1 VDVTAAGRAGRRG
14 EPSGLI
20 ALIYEREGLPRFELP
35 LELHRLYGGDFS
47 LPERSVYANFVST
60 IDGVIAIPGF
70 RRSNRLISDDSEPD
84 RFVVGL
90 LRAFADVVLVGSG
103 TLRGSPNARWQA
115 QEAFPPAASS
125 FAELRRLL
133 GRAGEPEVAIVT
145 GSGSIDTAH
154 PALRGGALVLTTARG
169 AATLEGQL
177 ADASQLV
184 VLPGSDRVDARAVV
198 DFLCSRGHERI
209 LSEAGPTLFGSL
221 ASAGLADELFLTVSP
236 LLAGRSTLEP
246 NLGLVEGASLL
257 PSRRVGG
264 QLLSARVHG
273 SHLFLRYRLEHG
285 S

>member
-1 VDVTAAGRAGRRG
+1 MSPLER
-14 EPSGLI
+14 I
-20 ALIYEREGLPRFELP
+20 ALIYERESLPRFELP
-35 LELHRLYGGDFS
+35 LELHRLYGGDFG
-47 LPERSVYANFVST
+47 LPERSIYANFVST
-60 IDGVIAIPGF
+60 IDGVVAIPAL
-70 RRSNRLISDDSEPD
+70 RHSNRLIGDDSQPD
-84 RFVVGL
+84 RFVIGL

-154 PALRGGALVLTTARG
+154 PALREGALVLTTARG

-184 VLPGSDRVDARAVV
+184 VLPGSDRVDARAAV
-198 DFLCSRGHERI
+198 DFLRSRGHERI

-221 ASAGLADELFLTVSP
+221 ASAGLVDELFLTVSP

-257 PSRRVGG
+257 PSRRLGG
-264 QLLSARVHG
+264 QLLSARLHG
-273 SHLFLRYRLEHG
+273 SHLFLRYRLERA

>member
-1 VDVTAAGRAGRRG
+1 MSPL
-14 EPSGLI
+14 EPI
-20 ALIYEREGLPRFELP
+20 ALVYELEGLPRFELP
-35 LELHRLYGGDFS
+35 PELRGLYGGDFG

-60 IDGVIAIPGF
+60 IDGVVAIPAL

-84 RFVVGL
+84 RFVLGL
-90 LRAFADVVLVGSG
+90 LRACADVVLVGSG

-115 QEAFPPAASS
+115 QGAFLPAASA

-145 GSGSIDTAH
+145 ASGSIDPAH
-154 PALRGGALVLTTARG
+154 PALREGALVLTTARG
-169 AATLEGQL
+169 AATLEGRL

-198 DFLCSRGHERI
+198 DFLRSRGHERI

-221 ASAGLADELFLTVSP
+221 ASAGLVDELFLTVSP
-236 LLAGRSTLEP
+236 LLAGRSALEP
-246 NLGLVEGASLL
+246 NLGLVEGTTLL
-257 PSRRVGG
+257 PTRRVGG
-264 QLLSARVHG
+264 QLLSARLHG
-273 SHLFLRYRLEHG
+273 SHLFLRYRLERE

>member
-1 VDVTAAGRAGRRG
+1 MSPL
-14 EPSGLI
+14 EPI
-20 ALIYEREGLPRFELP
+20 APIYEREGLPRFELP
-35 LELHRLYGGDFS
+35 LELHRLYGGDFG

-60 IDGVIAIPGF
+60 IDGVVAIPAL
-70 RRSNRLISDDSEPD
+70 RRSNRLISDASEPD
-84 RFVVGL
+84 RFVLGL
-90 LRAFADVVLVGSG
+90 LRAGADAVLVGSG
-103 TLRGSPNARWQA
+103 TLRGSRWQA
-115 QEAFPPAASS
+115 QGAFFPAASS
-125 FAELRRLL
+125 FRELRRLL
-133 GRAGEPEVAIVT
+133 GRVGEPEVAIVT
-145 GSGSIDTAH
+145 ASGSIDPAH
-154 PALRGGALVLTTARG
+154 PALREGALVLTTARG

-177 ADASQLV
+177 ADTSQLV

-221 ASAGLADELFLTVSP
+221 ASAGLVDELFLTISP

-257 PSRRVGG
+257 PSRRLGG

-273 SHLFLRYRLEHG
+273 SHLFLRYRLERA

>member
-1 VDVTAAGRAGRRG
+1 VSPL
-14 EPSGLI
+14 EPI

-35 LELHRLYGGDFS
+35 LELRGLYGGDFG

-60 IDGVIAIPGF
+60 IDGVVAIPAL

-84 RFVVGL
+84 RFVLGL
-90 LRAFADVVLVGSG
+90 LRACADAVLVGSG
-103 TLRGSPNARWQA
+103 TLRGSPSARWQA
-115 QEAFPPAASS
+115 HEAFPAAFS

-145 GSGSIDTAH
+145 ASGSIDPAH
-154 PALRGGALVLTTARG
+154 PALREGALVLTTARG

-177 ADASQLV
+177 ADTSQLV

-221 ASAGLADELFLTVSP
+221 ASAGLVDELFLTVSP

-257 PSRRVGG
+257 PSRRLGG
-264 QLLSARVHG
+264 QLVSARLHG
-273 SHLFLRYRLEHG
+273 SHLFLRYRLERA

>member
-1 VDVTAAGRAGRRG
+1 MTAAGRAGRRG

-20 ALIYEREGLPRFELP
+20 APIYEREGLPRFELP

-90 LRAFADVVLVGSG
+90 LRACADVVLVGSR
-103 TLRGSPNARWQA
+103 TLRGSPNALWQA

-133 GRAGEPEVAIVT
+133 GLVGEPQVAIVT
-145 GSGSIDTAH
+145 ASGSIDPAH
-154 PALRGGALVLTTARG
+154 PALREGALVLTTARG

-177 ADASQLV
+177 ADTSQLV
-184 VLPGSDRVDARAVV
+184 VLPGNDRVDARAVV
-198 DFLCSRGHERI
+198 DFLRSRGHERI

-221 ASAGLADELFLTVSP
+221 ASAGLVDELFLTVSP

-257 PSRRVGG
+257 PSRRLGG
-264 QLLSARVHG
+264 RLLSARVHG
-273 SHLFLRYRLEHG
+273 SHLFLRYRLERA